1 MRHIVL
7 FGTGGHYKVVRDTI
21 DQCSTLNVVSIVSA
35 DKSGIE
41 EIDLKKIVFEAD
53 LREMWEKIQF
63 DCFLSVGNNKIR
75 KRLFE
80 EVCASLPRASFPV
93 ISHPSAE
100 ISINTKLGAGTFIA
114 AHSTIGTH
122 SEIGNQV
129 IINTNA
135 SVDHDCIVGN
145 FSFVGPNAALGGSV
159 RIGDNSFIGIG
170 ASVLPGVRIG
180 NNVTVGAGSVVIRD
194 VKDGDVVVGVPGR
207 IKN

>member
-7 FGTGGHYKVVRDTI
+7 FGAGGHYKVVRDTI
-21 DQCSTLNVVSIVSA
+21 DQCNTLNIVSIVPA
-35 DKSGIE
+35 DKSGGE
-41 EIDLKKIVFEAD
+41 EIDLKKTVFEPD
-53 LREMWEKIQF
+53 LKKMWEKIQF

-80 EVCASLPRASFPV
+80 EVRKSLPLVSFPV

-100 ISINTKLGAGTFIA
+100 ISKNTKIGAGTFVA

-122 SEIGNQV
+122 SEIGIQV

-135 SVDHDCIVGN
+135 SVDHDCVIGD

-159 RIGDNSFIGIG
+159 RIGDNSFVGIG

-194 VKDGDVVVGVPGR
+194 VEDGDMVVGVPGR